1 MAYLKILFMDRTRL
15 NTTYYE
21 VSMSP
26 EQISN
31 LSGEFSLRERGENFP
46 VIYFSIGLFWRIA
59 LKIVQQWNSA
69 KFFTIFLFETS

>member
-1 MAYLKILFMDRTRL
+1 
-15 NTTYYE
+15 
-21 VSMSP
+21 MSP

-59 LKIVQQWNSA
+59 LKIVQQWNSV